1 MPHRVPFVCNWRSTS
16 QLRCWSAA
24 TASTCSKYLLN
35 LVLNGLDAMADTPE
49 DERRLVVSTAARNG
63 QVDLAVRDAGSG
75 IAEHIVPRLF
85 DPFFT
90 TKRDGM
96 GMGLSVVRSI
106 VEAHNGR
113 IEAHNNAGR
122 GATLRVSLPVRKPD
136 AAAPLTY

>member
-1 MPHRVPFVCNWRSTS
+1 MVRSTW
-16 QLRCWSAA
+16 RYE
-24 TASTCSKYLLN
+24 TPGV
-35 LVLNGLDAMADTPE
+35 VLHE
-49 DERRLVVSTAARNG
+49 D
-63 QVDLAVRDAGSG
+63 
-75 IAEHIVPRLF
+75 IVPRLF

-122 GATLRVSLPVRKPD
+122 GATLSVSLPVRKPD
-136 AAAPLTY
+136 PVAPLTY

>member
-1 MPHRVPFVCNWRSTS
+1 M
-16 QLRCWSAA
+16 
-24 TASTCSKYLLN
+24 
-35 LVLNGLDAMADTPE
+35 
-49 DERRLVVSTAARNG
+49 
-63 QVDLAVRDAGSG
+63 
-75 IAEHIVPRLF
+75 PRLF